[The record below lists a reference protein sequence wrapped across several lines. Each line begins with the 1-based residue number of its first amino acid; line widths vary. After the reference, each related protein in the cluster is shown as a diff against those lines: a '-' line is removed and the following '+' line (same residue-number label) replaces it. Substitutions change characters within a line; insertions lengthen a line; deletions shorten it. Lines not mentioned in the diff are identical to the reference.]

1 MSKKKLVSI
10 LLSAVLCFGML
21 GGTFV
26 ASAESVSV
34 HLTKTQA
41 VNSSPM
47 CTVHLSIIGEKTANP
62 QNTACTIS
70 LATKT
75 KVFGTQGAAI
85 YLLPERRGQK
95 RIRL

>member
-34 HLTKTQA
+34 SHG
-41 VNSSPM
+41 NS
-47 CTVHLSIIGEKTANP
+47 LRIG
-62 QNTACTIS
+62 
-70 LATKT
+70 
-75 KVFGTQGAAI
+75 
-85 YLLPERRGQK
+85 
-95 RIRL
+95 